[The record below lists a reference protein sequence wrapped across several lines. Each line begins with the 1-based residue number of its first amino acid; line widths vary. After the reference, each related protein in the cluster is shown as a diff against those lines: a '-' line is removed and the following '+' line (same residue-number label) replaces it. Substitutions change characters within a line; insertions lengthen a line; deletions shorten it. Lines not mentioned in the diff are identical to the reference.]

1 MSLRKDARRAIR
13 DAENQN
19 EDGFRFRRVH
29 HPPFSVI
36 EHRILIIF
44 IISDAENWLVT
55 LVSNITD

>member
-1 MSLRKDARRAIR
+1 MSLRKDARRVIR

-44 IISDAENWLVT
+44 IISDAENVGY
-55 LVSNITD
+55 VG